1 MEIIVIGT
9 GNMGSAMI
17 AGLITKH
24 TIIAV
29 DKNQAKLEELKEQ
42 YPQIET
48 LTEAPNIENKVVL
61 LAIKPQVLEHITLEG
76 KAKALISIL
85 AGVSL
90 ERLQKQ
96 IAANFYV
103 RAMPN
108 VAAMYQKSVTS
119 AVGDEAF
126 RQEAIE
132 ILSSIGKVIW
142 LESQKELDI
151 ATALA
156 GSSPAWLAMVAE
168 ALVDGAVNLGLRRDK
183 ALEYLPMLFEGV
195 GAVLNDKHPAL
206 FKDIVTSPGG
216 TTIAGVASLEKDGVR
231 SAFIEAISES
241 YKRAKEL

>member
-1 MEIIVIGT
+1 MDIILIGA
-9 GNMGSAMI
+9 GNMGSAMLE
-17 AGLITKH
+17 GLKEYNVVV
-24 TIIAV
+24 V
-29 DKNQAKLEELKEQ
+29 DKNEEKLKELKQ
-42 YPQIET
+42 KYPNLHFTTQT
-48 LTEAPNIENKVVL
+48 PNVEDKIVI
-61 LAIKPQVLEHITLEG
+61 LAIKPQILEQINLNG

-90 ERLQKQ
+90 ERLQDQ
-96 IAANFYV
+96 IEAKYYI

-108 VAAMYQKSVTS
+108 VAAMYQKSITS
-119 AVGDEAF
+119 IVGDSEF
-126 RQEAIE
+126 KDEAIK

-142 LESQKELDI
+142 LDSEKELDI

-183 ALEYLPMLFEGV
+183 ALEYMPMLFEGV

-231 SAFIEAISES
+231 SAFIEAMKAC
-241 YKRAKEL
+241 YNRAKEL

>member
-1 MEIIVIGT
+1 MEIIVVGT

-17 AGLITKH
+17 AGLIKEH
-24 TIIAV
+24 SIVAV
-29 DKNQAKLEELKEQ
+29 DKNETKLQELKKR
-42 YPQIET
+42 YPALQIST
-48 LTEAPNIENKVVL
+48 TIPNVEEKVVL
-61 LAIKPQVLEHITLEG
+61 LAIKPQVLEQIKLEG
-76 KAKALISIL
+76 KAKALLSIL

-90 ERLQKQ
+90 ERLKKQ
-96 IAANFYV
+96 IDAKHYV

-126 RQEAIE
+126 KQEAIE

-195 GAVLNDKHPAL
+195 GAVLNEKHPAL

-216 TTIAGVASLEKDGVR
+216 TTIAGVASLEKDGAR
-231 SAFIEAISES
+231 SAFIEAMKEC
-241 YKRAKEL
+241 YLRAKEL